1 METNKKQWI
10 FISSK
15 TITIMKKYIF
25 ISIICILSCKE
36 EKSLKNDSFNLKNSD
51 ELYKKT
57 SKISD
62 RELTKIDIPEF
73 IDLDT
78 IEGETK
84 EVNITIKN
92 KGPRKLTSFIVKPPC
107 SCNKVSKYDS
117 IMLPNT
123 SQTFTVSM
131 KFDKIGNFYQ
141 GITLYGSFYPYIK
154 KIYIEGYRRK

>member
-36 EKSLKNDSFNLKNSD
+36 EKSLKNDSSNLKNSD

-57 SKISD
+57 SKIPD

-78 IEGETK
+78 IEGDTK
-84 EVNITIKN
+84 EVNITIK
-92 KGPRKLTSFIVKPPC
+92 
-107 SCNKVSKYDS
+107 
-117 IMLPNT
+117 
-123 SQTFTVSM
+123 
-131 KFDKIGNFYQ
+131 KIGSVSL
-141 GITLYGSFYPYIK
+141 TV
-154 KIYIEGYRRK
+154 